1 MSQKLRES
9 LSIALRDFATKPLEQ
24 AALSLWRS
32 LGYQSSRTAP
42 LNSLDDL
49 PEPERLAELKAH
61 TRQFRFLFQLTTEEI
76 RLSHQPSLGLGA
88 GRYENQIVESYV
100 FVALELIQPEYTRGQ
115 LAEFTRRLN
124 RAFPMPVMVLFK
136 YGAYLTIAAVERR
149 VHKRDE
155 RKDVIER
162 NKVTLIKDIRYQQP
176 HRAHLDILAD
186 LALPS
191 LSASKAITHFVE
203 LDRAWRKQLD
213 TKELNQRFYREL
225 ANWFYW
231 ASTHPGVRF
240 PDVEAEAQPA
250 EKKRKLQMQLI
261 RLITR
266 LIFVWFLR
274 EKGLVPDDLFEP
286 SKLKDLL
293 TEFKKDDPQDST
305 YYQAILQ
312 NLFFATLNTEMGEG
326 RRFKED
332 KSGYNPGYMVHS
344 LYRYRSAFRDPQA
357 ALQVFSSIPFLNGGL
372 FECLDREADKA
383 LGLPEQR
390 IDGFSDRP
398 ERRAYVSN
406 ELFFAQEREAD
417 LNSFY
422 GTKGKRYRVRGLIE
436 LLNSYKF
443 TVSEN
448 TPIEEEVALDPE
460 LLGKVFENLLAAY
473 NPETEETARKET
485 GSFYTPRDVVDF
497 MVDESLLVY
506 LHGKLRE
513 GQPAQVAGGGS
524 QAPILYPQTP
534 EALLSPEGNPGQAD
548 YLETRL
554 RQLLAF
560 HNETPPFS
568 DEEKRRIIEAIDEC
582 KIVDPACGSGAFPLG
597 ALQKLVHI
605 LEQLDPGGQLW
616 RERQEANLRREIEG
630 DPEVQR
636 LKLDLQTIQKISLE
650 EARTKAEREV
660 LERLQA
666 QIQAL
671 RDAFD
676 PHLTYPDYARKL
688 YLIENC
694 IYGVDIQPIAV
705 QIAKLRC
712 FIALVV
718 DQKHDDT
725 RPNRGILPLPNLE
738 TKFVAANSLV
748 PLNQQAAMLP
758 LEVEAKEA
766 ELGKIRHQHF
776 LARSFAKKK
785 ALRQRDAQIRRE
797 IAQILEQSG
806 FASDE
811 ARRMA
816 QFDPYNQNDSAH
828 FFDAHWMFGL
838 ERGFDIVIGNPPYIR
853 QEKIKADKPVYQR
866 VYPDVYVGTADL
878 YVYFFRLGLKLLRE
892 GGVLC
897 YICSN
902 KYFRSAYGA
911 RLRHYLARQTRIRL
925 LVDFGDAP
933 VFTAIAYPSILLT
946 QNARQGGQVM
956 RVLSWN
962 PQHSIERF
970 REVFEQNHFLMP
982 QSSLTDDGWRI
993 ENHETL
999 ALLEKL
1005 RQAGTPLGE
1014 YVGGRFYYGIKTGLN
1029 EAFVVDRATRD
1040 RLITEHKS
1048 SAEVLKP
1055 FLRGRDVK
1063 RWRVDFREQ
1072 YLIKIESS
1080 ENVRHPW
1087 SGKPQEEAE
1096 KIFKKTYPAIHAF
1109 MQNYRKQLIERY
1121 DQGHY
1126 YWELRACAYWKEFE
1140 QPKIVY
1146 QEIATYQAFAWD
1158 DSKAYTNNKTFLIPG
1173 ASKFL
1178 LAVLNSQAMAFLL
1191 DHTVQKLQGDAFAM
1205 QSIYL
1210 EKLPIPKP
1218 TPEAEA
1224 LVTRLVDYILL
1235 AASGGAGEVVG
1246 FLEQVVD
1253 ALVYELYLPEELHRA
1268 GRFPLRVLLE
1278 VRWPQNPTLDEL
1290 RGLVRKLSEPN
1301 HPVRTLLDSLDSIP
1315 EVRLIQQSAAKN
1327 NTARPAPEDPDAEE

>member
-1 MSQKLRES
+1 MNQELRKN
-9 LSIALRDFATKPLEQ
+9 LVIALRDFADKPLEQ
-24 AALSLWRS
+24 AARTLWRS

-42 LNSLDDL
+42 LNLDDL
-49 PEPERLAELKAH
+49 PEPERLSELKAH
-61 TRQFRFLFQLTTEEI
+61 TRQFCFLFQLTTEEI
-76 RLSHQPSLGLGA
+76 RLGLGA
-88 GRYENQIVESYV
+88 GRYENQIVKSYV
-100 FVALELIQPEYTRGQ
+100 FVALELKELEYTRGQ
-115 LAEFTRRLN
+115 LAEFTRRLS

-136 YGAYLTIAAVERR
+136 YGEYLTIAAVERR
-149 VHKRDE
+149 VNERDE

-162 NKVTLIKDIRYQQP
+162 NKVTLIKDIRFQKP

-186 LALPS
+186 LALSS
-191 LSASKAITHFVE
+191 LSASKTITHFVE

-240 PDVEAEAQPA
+240 PDLGAETQPA

-274 EKGLVPDDLFEP
+274 EKGLVPDELFEP
-286 SKLKDLL
+286 SKLKTFLKD
-293 TEFKKDDPQDST
+293 FKPEDPQDST

-332 KSGYNPGYMVHS
+332 KGGYNPGYMVHS
-344 LYRYRSAFRDPQA
+344 LYRYQSAFRDPQA
-357 ALQVFSSIPFLNGGL
+357 ALQVFSSVPFLNGGL

-398 ERRAYVSN
+398 ERRAYVPN
-406 ELFFAQEREAD
+406 ELFFAQELEAD

-497 MVDESLLVY
+497 MVDESLRVY
-506 LHGKLRE
+506 LHEKLS
-513 GQPAQVAGGGS
+513 GGHG
-524 QAPILYPQTP
+524 IQTNL
-534 EALLSPEGNPGQAD
+534 EA
-548 YLETRL
+548 RL

-568 DEEKRRIIEAIDEC
+568 EEEKRWIIEAIDEC
-582 KIVDPACGSGAFPLG
+582 KIIDPACGSGAFLLG

-616 RERQEANLRREIEG
+616 RERQEENLRREIEG

-666 QIQAL
+666 RLQAL

-766 ELGKIRHQHF
+766 ELQKIRHQHF

-785 ALRQRDAQIRRE
+785 ALRQRDAQIRAE
-797 IAQILEQSG
+797 IAQILEHSG

-816 QFDPYNQNDSAH
+816 QFDPYNQNDFAR

-853 QEKIKADKPVYQR
+853 QEKIKADKPLYQR

-911 RLRHYLARQTRIRL
+911 KLRHHLARQTRIRL

-956 RVLSWN
+956 RVLNWN
-962 PQHSIERF
+962 PQHNIENF
-970 REVFEQNHFLMP
+970 RDTFEQAHFPMP

-993 ENHETL
+993 EGQETL
-999 ALLEKL
+999 ALLDKL
-1005 RQAGTPLGE
+1005 RKAGTPLGE

-1040 RLITEHKS
+1040 RLMAEHPS

-1063 RWRVDFREQ
+1063 RWQVDFSEQ

-1096 KIFKKTYPAIHAF
+1096 RIFEKTYPAIHAF
-1109 MQNYRKQLIERY
+1109 MQKYRNQLIQRY

-1146 QEIATYQAFAWD
+1146 PDISISNNFALD
-1158 DSKAYTNNKTFLIPG
+1158 TEGYYVDCTLFLIPT
-1173 ASKFL
+1173 ADNYL
-1178 LAVLNSQAMAFLL
+1178 LGLLNSTLVTWFFGYISPK
-1191 DHTVQKLQGDAFAM
+1191 VRGDFM
-1205 QSIYL
+1205 RYKSIYV
-1210 EKLPIPKP
+1210 EQIPIPKP

-1235 AASGGAGEVVG
+1235 AAREGAGEVVRV
-1246 FLEQVVD
+1246 LEQVVD

-1268 GRFPLRVLLE
+1268 GCFPLRVLSE
-1278 VRWPQNPTLDEL
+1278 VCWPQNPTLDEL
-1290 RGLVRKLSEPN
+1290 RALVRKLSEPN
-1301 HPVRTLLDSLDSIP
+1301 HPLRSLVFSLDSIP

-1327 NTARPAPEDPDAEE
+1327 QSARPVSEDSDAEE